1 MKRGVKESEK
11 LEKPE
16 ESTKSE
22 ESEETGEEGVSGE
35 KMNENGTDIDIN
47 SDEETK

>member
-1 MKRGVKESEK
+1 MKESEK

-16 ESTKSE
+16 ESTNSE

-35 KMNENGTDIDIN
+35 KVNDNGADIDNN
-47 SDEETK
+47 SDEEKK

>member
-1 MKRGVKESEK
+1 MTESEK

-16 ESTKSE
+16 ETTKSE

-35 KMNENGTDIDIN
+35 KMNYNGTDIDNN
-47 SDEETK
+47 SDEDTNK